1 MILQPMFNRITKTIY
16 ADDDT
21 ESVRFLLRL
30 RVPPLVL
37 GLFLG
42 LGISILT
49 SRFEEVIEKNVHVAF
64 FIPFVIYIAAAV
76 GSQTQAIYSRDLK
89 SGHAKLRNYLLKES
103 LLGACLGILFGLASF
118 LIVNI
123 WLNDILLA
131 MAVGFSALLAVG
143 IAPLI
148 ALLITEL
155 LNDFHEDPAVGAAPI
170 ATVIQDMT
178 SIIIYGIVTSSILL

>member
-1 MILQPMFNRITKTIY
+1 MSNHSPKTIY

-21 ESVRFLLRL
+21 ESVSLLLRL

-49 SRFEEVIEKNVHVAF
+49 SRFEEVIQKNVHVAF
-64 FIPFVIYIAAAV
+64 FIPFIVYIAAAV
-76 GSQTQAIYSRDLK
+76 GSQTQAIYGRDLK
-89 SGHAKLRNYLLKES
+89 SGHVKLRNYLFKES
-103 LLGACLGILFGLASF
+103 LLGVCLGILFGLASF
-118 LIVNI
+118 LIVNT
-123 WLNDILLA
+123 WLHDTSLA
-131 MAVGFSALLAVG
+131 TAVGLSALLAVG

-170 ATVIQDMT
+170 ATVIQDML
-178 SIIIYGIVTSSILL
+178 SIVIYGLVTSTILL